1 MQLPEMEH
9 AVLLQRY
16 KRFLADVRRP
26 SGERVTVYCPNP
38 GSMLSCN
45 APGSPVL
52 LSRQDAPGR
61 KLPWTWELIFT
72 NNVWVGVNPMRSNA
86 LVREAIV
93 NKQITGLDEY
103 DTVQTEVP
111 YGQNSRIDILLSH
124 CNRLCYVEVKNVT
137 LAQDRIA
144 RFPDAV
150 TKRGTKH
157 LHELTEMVR
166 QGHRAVMFYLVQRAD
181 AESFRPAALI
191 DPVYAQTLN
200 MAFNQGVE
208 ILVYNADIT
217 PQHIVVNKQLPFRLT
232 D

>member
-1 MQLPEMEH
+1 MQLPELEQ

-38 GSMLSCN
+38 GSMLTCN

-52 LSRQDAPGR
+52 LLRQDTPGR
-61 KLPWTWELIFT
+61 QYPWTWELIFT

-86 LVREAIV
+86 IVHEAII
-93 NKQITGLDEY
+93 NKQIAGLNEY

-111 YGQNSRIDILLSH
+111 YGKNSRIDILLTY

-137 LAQDRIA
+137 LARDGIA

-181 AESFRPAALI
+181 AESFRPAAAI

-200 MAFNQGVE
+200 MAYNQGVE
-208 ILVYNADIT
+208 ILVYNTNIT